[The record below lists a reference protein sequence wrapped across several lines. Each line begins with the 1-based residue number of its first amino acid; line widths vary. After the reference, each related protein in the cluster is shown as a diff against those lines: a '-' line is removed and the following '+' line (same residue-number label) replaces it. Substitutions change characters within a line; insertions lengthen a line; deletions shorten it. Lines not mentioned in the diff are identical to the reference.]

1 MFHIRKTLAVA
12 IGAGLLLTGCGNATT
27 NAHPKWM
34 TVNKATKTVN
44 LTVKGGLT
52 RNNERQNFNGYANGQ
67 MTIKIPVGYTVHV
80 KFINDG
86 GIPEDIGI
94 YTPKSHQLAFKK
106 AGDSIQA
113 ITENPTAGAYPGHSL
128 SFTFQAN
135 KVGTY
140 RIENLLNRF
149 PEFPKNAQHATGD
162 WDVFQVTNGGS
173 PSVQFK

>member
-1 MFHIRKTLAVA
+1 MFHMRKTLAVA

-34 TVNKATKTVN
+34 KVDTATKTVN
-44 LTVKGGLT
+44 LTIKGGST

-67 MTIKIPVGYTVHV
+67 MQINIPVGYTVHV

-94 YTPKSHQLAFKK
+94 YTPKSHQLAFKN
-106 AGDSIQA
+106 AGDSIKA
-113 ITENPTAGAYPGHSL
+113 IVANPGAGAYPGHSL
-128 SFTFQAN
+128 KFTFTAD

-140 RIENLLNRF
+140 RMMNLLNRF
-149 PEFPKNAQHATGD
+149 PQFPNNTQHGTGD
-162 WDVFQVTNGGS
+162 WDVFKVTPGGS
-173 PSVQFK
+173 PSVQIK